1 MAAAFLP
8 PLDFSLSERH
18 LATAI
23 SQPQSPILHPRA
35 PEDDGNSVYATTVA
49 SSVTSTVNG
58 TTSVAVSIQPDEA
71 VECVPPNTQERKPS
85 DNSKNPQP
93 FSRLFSRHGTVNSS
107 QSKKLVKRAT
117 KGEGGDADPECNTRV
132 KRTWSIVSKKN
143 DKQNE
148 FRSYRCDI
156 YAASSDDFRAA
167 LAECRQLVR
176 EADGRLLDDFAY
188 PGGFLFQLP
197 SNSTSPLANVD
208 ETAGGGRISITEWT
222 KPFPQPLFNGLKL
235 TPYGGAGELL
245 IIPVPPHRSSAKQME
260 KAKAEQNDVA
270 KKRVSSWVSSLATNY
285 GNSMS
290 HMS

>member
-23 SQPQSPILHPRA
+23 TQPQSPISNPRA

-58 TTSVAVSIQPDEA
+58 TTSVAASIQPDEA
-71 VECVPPNTQERKPS
+71 VDCVCPNTHERKPS
-85 DNSKNPQP
+85 YDSKKLQT
-93 FSRLFSRHGTVNSS
+93 FSRLLSRHGTVHNSE
-107 QSKKLVKRAT
+107 SKKLVKRAT

-132 KRTWSIVSKKN
+132 KRTLSIVSKKN
-143 DKQNE
+143 DRQNE

-156 YAASSDDFRAA
+156 HAASCGDFRAA

-197 SNSTSPLANVD
+197 SNSTPPLANGD

-222 KPFPQPLFNGLKL
+222 KPFSQPLFNGLKL

>member
-8 PLDFSLSERH
+8 PLDFARSDNI
-18 LATAI
+18 LATGAT
-23 SQPQSPILHPRA
+23 QPGSHILHSDH

-49 SSVTSTVNG
+49 SSVASTVRG
-58 TTSVAVSIQPDEA
+58 TTSVAASNQPGEA
-71 VECVPPNTQERKPS
+71 VECVSPNTHERKPS
-85 DNSKNPQP
+85 DDSEKLQP
-93 FSRLFSRHGTVNSS
+93 FSRLFSRHGTVKSS
-107 QSKKLVKRAT
+107 KSKKLVKRAT
-117 KGEGGDADPECNTRV
+117 EGEGGDADTECNTRV
-132 KRTWSIVSKKN
+132 KRTWSIVSKKS
-143 DKQNE
+143 DRQKK

-156 YAASSDDFRAA
+156 YAASSSDFRAA

-176 EADGRLLDDFAY
+176 EADGRLLDDFTY

-197 SNSTSPLANVD
+197 SNSTSPLANGD
-208 ETAGGGRISITEWT
+208 ETAGGGRVSIAEWT